1 MLAGLATLI
10 GALGLI
16 WQSQSA
22 LSDNV
27 ALFWCLAACMQIGAF
42 GLWQSKFAPTAW
54 GVLALACVLH
64 AAALLGRPMFEDDY
78 YRYLWDGY
86 QTAIGNPY
94 TFAPEIFFADP
105 NVPQAMRGALDGINN
120 PEIPTIYGP
129 LAQRI
134 FALGYYIA
142 PGNERALRAVLAMLH
157 LGLIGIV
164 LFFTRSLVAE
174 QAHATRRLLVLYLA
188 SPLVFKEIA
197 LTGHFDFLVPMGLIA
212 AWLCL
217 QPQHDTASKTGQYS
231 AGALLGLAFASK
243 VVALLALPLFVWRG
257 GWRAIFGFALAV
269 AVLYWPFLQG
279 GVSELAGLGAFADAW
294 RFNSG
299 VFALLEHFGGS
310 GFAKTVAAVL
320 VVGLTAVCSAHA
332 KHSFSELPALC
343 VAMFAALI
351 LLGPVINPWYWLWLA
366 PLLPLCVGKARI
378 AFAVSSIGMLLLLSY
393 GHGLYFP
400 QISSSQNSLAPY
412 ALPAALQWCEHL
424 SIALLVLGCVWPRAD
439 VEKASL

>member
-1 MLAGLATLI
+1 MANMGRVLAGLATFI

-22 LSDNV
+22 LSESV
-27 ALFWCLAACMQIGAF
+27 ALFWCFAACMQLGAL
-42 GLWQSKFAPTAW
+42 GLWQSKFAAPAW
-54 GVLALACVLH
+54 GVLALACALH
-64 AAALLGRPMFEDDY
+64 AAALFGRPMFEDDY

-94 TFAPEIFFADP
+94 TFAPEVFFTDTD
-105 NVPQAMRGALDGINN
+105 VPQAMRAALDGINN

-134 FALGYYIA
+134 FALGYTIA

-157 LGLIGIV
+157 LGLIGIL
-164 LFFTRSLVAE
+164 LFFARSLAVE
-174 QAHATRRLLVLYLA
+174 QARATRRLLVLYLT
-188 SPLVFKEIA
+188 SPLVFKEVA

-217 QPQHDTASKTGQYS
+217 QPLRGGASKTGQYS
-231 AGALLGLAFASK
+231 AGALIGLAFASK

-257 GWRAIFGFALAV
+257 GWRAMFGFALAV

-299 VFALLEHFGGS
+299 VFALLEHFGGA
-310 GFAKTVAAVL
+310 GFAKAVAAVL
-320 VVGLTAVCSAHA
+320 VVGLTAACSMRA
-332 KHSFSELPALC
+332 KNAFSELPALC

-366 PLLPLCVGKARI
+366 PLLPLCLGNPRLG
-378 AFAVSSIGMLLLLSY
+378 FAASGIGMLLLLSY
-393 GHGLYFP
+393 GHGLYF
-400 QISSSQNSLAPY
+400 SNNTYAPY
-412 ALPAALQWCEHL
+412 ALPAALQWFEHL
-424 SIALLVLGCVWPRAD
+424 AIALLVLGCFWPRVD
-439 VEKASL
+439 VEIS